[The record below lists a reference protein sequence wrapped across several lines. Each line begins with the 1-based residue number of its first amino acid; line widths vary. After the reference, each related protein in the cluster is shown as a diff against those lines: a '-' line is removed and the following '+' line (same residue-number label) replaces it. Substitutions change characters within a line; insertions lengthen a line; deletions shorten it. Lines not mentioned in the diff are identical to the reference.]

1 MTGFD
6 MGYSVYLHTNKTN
19 GKKYVG
25 ITSQKNVERRWS
37 NGAGY
42 KKQRRFYCAI
52 KSYGWDGFT
61 HEILY
66 SGLTKEQ
73 AEAKEEELILL
84 FRSNDLAFGYN
95 IENGGR
101 TRKIS
106 EEQKNHLR
114 EVNTGKH
121 HTEETKAKMSASHK
135 GLSSCWLTGRK
146 ASEETKKKM
155 SEKRLG
161 ANNPRAKSVV
171 KLTLDGK
178 QIAVYDTLN
187 DAALSINQTRSAHIS
202 QCCRGER
209 KSAYGFRWAYLEV
222 I

>member
-1 MTGFD
+1 MK
-6 MGYSVYLHTNKTN
+6 YSVYLHTNKTN
-19 GKKYVG
+19 GKKYIG

-42 KKQRRFYCAI
+42 KKQKRFYCAI
-52 KSYGWDGFT
+52 QSYGWDGFT

-84 FRSNDLAFGYN
+84 HRSNDLNFGYN

-101 TRKIS
+101 THKIS
-106 EEQKNHLR
+106 EAQKQKLR
-114 EVNTGKH
+114 DINTGKH
-121 HTEETKAKMSASHK
+121 HSAETKAKMSVSHK
-135 GLSSCWLTGRK
+135 GMSSQWLTGRK
-146 ASEETKKKM
+146 ASEETKAKM
-155 SEKRLG
+155 SARRLG
-161 ANNPRAKSVV
+161 SNNPRAKSVV
-171 KLTLDGK
+171 QLTLDK
-178 QIAVYDTLN
+178 EPIAVFDTLK